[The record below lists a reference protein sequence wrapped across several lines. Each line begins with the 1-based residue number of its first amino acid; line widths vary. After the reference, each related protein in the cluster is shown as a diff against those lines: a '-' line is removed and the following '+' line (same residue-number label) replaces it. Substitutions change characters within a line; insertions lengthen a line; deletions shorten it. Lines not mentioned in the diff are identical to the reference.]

1 MQMEVRKWLAAGVAA
16 LMVARIFADPSPTVT
31 VIPAPEV
38 PPAAAEMGFDVVE
51 LSQLMQ
57 G

>member
-16 LMVARIFADPSPTVT
+16 LMVARIFADPPPTVT